1 MKKLIGLLT
10 IILLTLVGV
19 SCNSG
24 PGKKLKEA
32 KEQASDIGNIVKNMD
47 DLEEATKE
55 NSKRVEELK
64 KITPFTN
71 DKMTGWMPQE
81 LNGMKRASY
90 SVSSAIGTS
99 QGDLRF
105 ENEAKDKSVTIT
117 IIDGAGEVGSNFYS
131 SQVLMME
138 TLKNMSSESDDRTE
152 KVVKRGGNLAYETY
166 YKSENRSTIQ
176 VVLEDRFIVSVEGQ
190 GLKPDEAWS
199 AIEKLNFKGLI

>member
-1 MKKLIGLLT
+1 MKKLSGAL
-10 IILLTLVGV
+10 IIVLMALVVV

-32 KEQASDIGNIVKNMD
+32 KEQASDIGNIVKNLD
-47 DLEEATKE
+47 DLEEKTKD
-55 NSKRVEELK
+55 NSARVEELK

-71 DKMTGWMPQE
+71 EKMTGWMPEE

-99 QGDLRF
+99 QCDLRF
-105 ENEAKDKSVTIT
+105 ENEAKDKSITVT

-138 TLKNMSSESDDRTE
+138 TLKNMSSESDDKTE
-152 KVVKRGGNLAYETY
+152 KVVKRNGSLTYETY
-166 YKSENRSTIQ
+166 YKSENRSYIQ
-176 VVLEDRFIVSVEGQ
+176 VVMEDRFIVSVDAQ
-190 GLKPDEAWS
+190 GMNPDETWA
-199 AIEKLNFKGLI
+199 AIEKINFKGLI